1 MFGYA
6 IGAHKISLG
15 LQKMSGDNAF
25 PYIDGSNPYLVNF
38 VQVGDFA
45 DAEERSW
52 QLRHDFDFAA
62 LGIPGLTLM
71 NRYIKGDNAE
81 IAGLANEGKEWERDT
96 DLKYVFQGGPL
107 KNLALRLRNATYR
120 SNFARDVDETRFY
133 ISYSL
138 PIW

>member
-1 MFGYA
+1 
-6 IGAHKISLG
+6 
-15 LQKMSGDNAF
+15 
-25 PYIDGSNPYLVNF
+25 
-38 VQVGDFA
+38 
-45 DAEERSW
+45 
-52 QLRHDFDFAA
+52 
-62 LGIPGLTLM
+62 M